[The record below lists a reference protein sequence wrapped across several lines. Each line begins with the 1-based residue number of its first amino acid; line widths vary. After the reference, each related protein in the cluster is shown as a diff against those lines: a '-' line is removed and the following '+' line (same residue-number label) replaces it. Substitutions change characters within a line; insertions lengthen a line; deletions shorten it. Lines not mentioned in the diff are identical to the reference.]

1 MTLPVTIILLLEIK
15 RRTGIEQT
23 DNEKRQT

>member
-1 MTLPVTIILLLEIK
+1 MTLPGKIILLLEIK

>member
-1 MTLPVTIILLLEIK
+1 MTLPVKIILLLEIK